1 LKDQLQIEIKKLYMA
16 INRLTAVCERM
27 AITAPEEESIENEKY
42 NHYGGPYWI
51 FTQEQIDDAIKKG
64 K

>member
-1 LKDQLQIEIKKLYMA
+1 MA